1 MSLTPDTRVS
11 YGTGPPPLLFA
22 DGRADSARLA
32 GGSVDVEARRDRER
46 PGEPPG

>member
-22 DGRADSARLA
+22 DGRVDSARLA
-32 GGSVDVEARRDRER
+32 RGSADVEAGRGRET
-46 PGEPPG
+46 G